1 MPLSAALLVTC
12 RKHAV
17 PCSPLPKSFYDLPS
31 ALVLIAAPYCAC
43 RELNLEFEIPFRELG
58 FHGVPHRSTAFV
70 MPTVNCLVELVES
83 PATVIAMPA
92 VAIVN
97 LERVGFNLRNFDMV
111 VVYKVCHVSACLSVR
126 AVCCLCVCV
135 CVCACVCASD
145 IKSWLYAATISCMHM
160 YCCLIFCMTITAST
174 AIDLCY
180 MKLASVRWSLSS

>member
-1 MPLSAALLVTC
+1 MYSTVIFSAITF
-12 RKHAV
+12 
-17 PCSPLPKSFYDLPS
+17 PTPS
-31 ALVLIAAPYCAC
+31 CAY

-111 VVYKVCHVSACLSVR
+111 VVYKVCSVLVSACMVVC
-126 AVCCLCVCV
+126 AMCCL
-135 CVCACVCASD
+135 
-145 IKSWLYAATISCMHM
+145 
-160 YCCLIFCMTITAST
+160 
-174 AIDLCY
+174 
-180 MKLASVRWSLSS
+180 